1 MLTGSKIAVTGFEGF
16 IGRKLVQRLNDTRA
30 DLVLLDGDVRD
41 PATWKKD
48 FDYLYHLASVTAAGF
63 VKNPSEAFSV
73 NVNGTINALE
83 ACRQRRAAMIFPST
97 CGVYKPVQKG
107 PTSEAD
113 ATEAK
118 TPYTASKLIDEI
130 LCASYSRDYG
140 IRCCVLRLF
149 NVYGAGQQE
158 LFIVP
163 YLVRSVMDNDPP
175 TVKHPDSIRD
185 FIHVDD
191 VVDAMLRSSQHMGPE
206 SRFLNVGSGKPF
218 AIKQVIELI
227 SEIVDR
233 PMKWIHESDEGDTH
247 PAVWAN
253 IERAKDVLD
262 WAPQVDLRQGLTE
275 MIKHMAKN
283 SNPADRSL
291 TKAASSL
298 PTCN

>member
-16 IGRKLVQRLNDTRA
+16 IGRKLVQRLHDTGT
-30 DLVLLDGDVRD
+30 DLVLLHGDVRD

-48 FDYLYHLASVTAAGF
+48 FDSLYHLASVTAAGF
-63 VKNPSEAFSV
+63 VKDPSEAFSV
-73 NVNGTINALE
+73 NVSGTINALE
-83 ACRQRRAAMIFPST
+83 ACRQRSAAMIFPST

-107 PTSEAD
+107 PASEVD

-158 LFIVP
+158 PFVVP
-163 YLVRSVMDNDPP
+163 YLVRKALNDDPP

-191 VVDAMLRSSQHMGPE
+191 VVEAMLKSSQHMRSG
-206 SRFLNVGSGKPF
+206 SLFLNVGSGKPV
-218 AIKQVIELI
+218 AVKQIINLI
-227 SEIVDR
+227 GEIIDR
-233 PMKWIHESDEGDTH
+233 PVKWIHEGDEGDTH
-247 PAVWAN
+247 PVVWAN
-253 IERAKDVLD
+253 IERAREYLD
-262 WAPQVDLRQGLTE
+262 WAPQIDLRQGLTE
-275 MIKHMAKN
+275 MIDHMVKRTN
-283 SNPADRSL
+283 SPKLSVEAPRWYSR
-291 TKAASSL
+291 
-298 PTCN
+298 